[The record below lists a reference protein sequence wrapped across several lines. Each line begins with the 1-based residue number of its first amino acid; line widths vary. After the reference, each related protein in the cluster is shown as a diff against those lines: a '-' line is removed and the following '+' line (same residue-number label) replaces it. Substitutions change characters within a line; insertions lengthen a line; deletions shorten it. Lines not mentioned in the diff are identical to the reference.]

1 MEHREGLLTAR
12 YEGADSPKLRVPL
25 IPLTAHALVRLGPVS
40 VTCLE
45 TWRQRNGHKEA
56 EAYPEFLQLQGNQ
69 S

>member
-56 EAYPEFLQLQGNQ
+56 EAYPESLQLQGNQ